1 VLLFCKPNS
10 SCNVKWPVS
19 LKNLQNFVGI
29 IELMLVIYIFF
40 SILLCLTGIKFE
52 KEKDGYLLQQRRYEN
67 ILDKYDINKY
77 KISSNMIPEENE
89 KLRKKKF
96 NITRYQQAI
105 GTFLYLELKL
115 PSTSIDKEVFLA
127 MARGRSNY
135 IV

>member
-1 VLLFCKPNS
+1 
-10 SCNVKWPVS
+10 
-19 LKNLQNFVGI
+19 
-29 IELMLVIYIFF
+29 
-40 SILLCLTGIKFE
+40 LTGIKFE